1 VFNFL
6 SGIRP
11 AQRDGATF
19 TLGANTWLFD
29 YNDTLEGLNHAT
41 DPADGQSYV
50 TMTVIPEPS
59 VTLLDGIAAPGLLLR
74 RRK

>member
-41 DPADGQSYV
+41 APPMVKV
-50 TMTVIPEPS
+50 T
-59 VTLLDGIAAPGLLLR
+59 
-74 RRK
+74 